1 MKRAWSGTVVP
12 EAVSLWIVGGV
23 VAAMLLPISPWL
35 LDVLL
40 AANLAVSFSILV
52 AALWTR
58 EVLDAAPFPGLLM
71 LTALVRLA
79 LNVSSLRLSLSEGH
93 AGRVIEAFGDVVM
106 RGDPVVGAVIFAV
119 LVIVQLLVVAKGA
132 ERVAEVSAR
141 FALDAMPGK
150 QMSIDADV
158 RGGALTPAEAQLR
171 RAILEREA
179 QLFGAMDGAMKF
191 VKGDALVGIL
201 VLVVNVVG
209 GTAVGTLREGLP
221 VGEALSAF
229 ALLAVGDGLASL
241 LPSLCITVAAGL
253 VVTRV
258 GGEGARRSVGAQFL
272 EHFTAAPASLGW
284 SGAFCAAVG
293 LLPGMPFPPF
303 AAMAALCGIGAAW
316 SGRSASREPGV
327 TQEPQETT
335 PPDPEGA
342 ARFSVLTLDLG
353 RGLEAWGHAR
363 GPLQEQALPELRTRL
378 ELDLGVPLPPVL
390 VRMGAGY
397 LAPGG
402 YALLLEGVPLCRGQ
416 VETTGLYVSAAP
428 SDLSLLG
435 ISARPAA
442 NPATGQPAGHVDE
455 SMEAVVGTAGLHA
468 RTPAHWM
475 VEHLYVVLRRRTASL
490 LGVQEVQ
497 SMLDGLELDAP
508 VLVREALRKIP
519 LPLLVDVLRRLLS
532 EEVSIR
538 NLRAI
543 LEALLSPMAE
553 GDGAALAERCR
564 AALRAQL
571 SYHAA
576 PSGSL
581 FAWLVD
587 PNVEQQL
594 RRTDGALAPDWVG
607 ALLEEVRRAGGQ
619 GKTVLL
625 VSPEI
630 RRPLRRLCEG
640 AFPDVSILTWAELDP
655 SLQVRPLGRLGAG
668 ISALAGV

>member
-1 MKRAWSGTVVP
+1 
-12 EAVSLWIVGGV
+12 VSLWIVGSV
-23 VAAMLLPISPWL
+23 VAAMLLPISAGL

-52 AALWTR
+52 AALWAR

-79 LNVSSLRLSLSEGH
+79 LNVSSLRLALSEGH
-93 AGRVIEAFGDVVM
+93 AGQVIEAFGDVVM
-106 RGDPVVGAVIFAV
+106 RGDPVVGAVIFTV

-158 RGGALTPAEAQLR
+158 RGGSLTPAEAQVR
-171 RAILEREA
+171 RTRLEREA

-209 GTAVGTLREGLP
+209 GTAVGTLRDGLP
-221 VGEALSAF
+221 LGEALSAF

-258 GGEGARRSVGAQFL
+258 GGEGARTSIGAQFL
-272 EHFTAAPASLGW
+272 GHFTAAPASLGW
-284 SGAFCAAVG
+284 AGALCAAVG
-293 LLPGMPFPPF
+293 LLPGMPVVPF
-303 AAMAALCGIGAAW
+303 ASMAVLFGAGAAW
-316 SGRSASREPGV
+316 CSRGKSEQKIDATADAAEATPAEPG
-327 TQEPQETT
+327 
-335 PPDPEGA
+335 GA
-342 ARFSVLTLDLG
+342 ERFSVLTLDLG
-353 RGLEAWGHAR
+353 AGLDSWVHPR
-363 GPLQEQALPELRTRL
+363 GPLQSKALPELRTRL
-378 ELDLGVPLPPVL
+378 QVDLGVPLPPVL
-390 VRMGAGY
+390 VRVGAGY

-416 VETTGLYVSAAP
+416 VETCGLYVPAAP
-428 SDLSLLG
+428 SDLALLG
-435 ISARPAA
+435 MSARAA
-442 NPATGQPAGHVDE
+442 TNPATGQPAAHVDE
-455 SMEAVVGTAGLHA
+455 SQEDVVAAAGLHA
-468 RTPAHWM
+468 RTASQWM
-475 VEHLYVVLRRRTASL
+475 VDHLYSVLRRRTATL

-497 SMLDGLELDAP
+497 AMLDGLELDSP

-532 EEVSIR
+532 EDVSIR

-543 LEALLSPMAE
+543 LEALVSPTAE

-564 AALRAQL
+564 AALRTQL

-587 PNVEQQL
+587 PSVEQQL
-594 RRTDGALAPDWVG
+594 RKTDGALSPEWVG
-607 ALLEEVRRAGGQ
+607 ALLEEVRRTAGQ
-619 GKTVLL
+619 GRTVFL
-625 VSPEI
+625 VSPEV

-640 AFPDVSILTWAELDP
+640 AFPEVSILTWAELDP
-655 SLQVRPLGRLGAG
+655 SLQIRPLGRLGAG
-668 ISALAGV
+668 VSTLAAA